1 MSTLCLHPLLWK
13 STNIYTNHGFWMF
26 LRCVWSASMACFHV
40 TFWARWCH
48 GDVKHNSF
56 PKIEKYPPNGHR
68 SSTKPRFLRVF
79 KFWAE
84 GIRSSPGWFTH
95 LTRRFSGALELKPR
109 HFVQRWKA
117 MIQAPTSC
125 IVPVGLLGQLLAS
138 TQPACSEIRLV
149 AGHNCC
155 VSEMLSTGWISPHFC
170 NGLDF
175 WFSGV
180 TVW

>member
-1 MSTLCLHPLLWK
+1 MFTSPTMK
-13 STNIYTNHGFWMF
+13 IYQHLYQPWF
-26 LRCVWSASMACFHV
+26 LDVSGVWSASMACFHV

-48 GDVKHNSF
+48 DDV
-56 PKIEKYPPNGHR
+56 NGHR

-79 KFWAE
+79 FFILGGGNSKL
-84 GIRSSPGWFTH
+84 PGLIYTFDIH